1 MPVRVERPG
10 YFCARAAEG
19 YVVEQLG
26 DRVGIDRVGVDLA
39 EQRRERDQ
47 RWAVRDLVH
56 AGPHL
61 RARGHVA

>member
-10 YFCARAAEG
+10 HLCARAAEG
-19 YVVEQLG
+19 YVADQLD
-26 DRVGIDRVGVDLA
+26 DRVGIDRVGIDLT

-47 RWAVRDLVH
+47 RWTVRELVH

-61 RARGHVA
+61 RSRRHVA